1 MGYGYSMYYGKY
13 SDTLLSFAPKDE
25 KEIEPI
31 EYESK
36 NDENLSIIESKYNY
50 LYEIQLVDYINV
62 LEDFN
67 LNNATLSYDEKQIKT
82 SFSFKD
88 FNVSMD
94 KLLFQSL
101 IENKLARLEALYN
114 NQKDEHLNSIKKLNL
129 LELHGSL
136 NIKLKQYLNITDKTE
151 IKQEIIQKKHL
162 IPLGVLFTRSDVLG
176 KVKFIFDLFKE
187 EDIFQNSDDFKE
199 YLIASFL
206 LSSYCLVSSG
216 HKLYKENK
224 DQFSQFDKNNIK
236 EKVKIF
242 SLDNCKTLLEEFIG
256 SFFSDENSFDWNNF
270 RQKFE
275 GEEGFQWILSS
286 KGIRS
291 KLESIEEGKKHN
303 SESRE

>member
-1 MGYGYSMYYGKY
+1 MGYGYSIYYGKY

-36 NDENLSIIESKYNY
+36 NDEDLSIIESKYNY

-187 EDIFQNSDDFKE
+187 GDVFQNSNDFNE
-199 YLIASFL
+199 YLISSFL

-216 HKLYKENK
+216 NKLFKEDK
-224 DQFSQFDKNNIK
+224 EKFSKFDKKHII
-236 EKVKIF
+236 ELVSIY
-242 SLDNCKTLLEEFIG
+242 SLDNCKILLEKFVG
-256 SFFSDENSFDWNNF
+256 SFFSDDNSFDWINF

-275 GEEGFQWILSS
+275 GKEGFQWILSS
-286 KGIRS
+286 RGIRS

>member
-1 MGYGYSMYYGKY
+1 MGICCSIYYEKY
-13 SDTLLSFAPKDE
+13 SDTLLSFAPIDE
-25 KEIEPI
+25 KDIEPI
-31 EYESK
+31 KYESK
-36 NDENLSIIESKYNY
+36 SDEYFSIIETKYNY

-62 LEDFN
+62 LADFD
-67 LNNATLSYDEKQIKT
+67 LNNATLSNDEKQIKI
-82 SFSFKD
+82 SFSLKD
-88 FNVSMD
+88 FNAPMD
-94 KLLFQSL
+94 KILFQSL
-101 IENKLARLEALYN
+101 IENKLIRLDELYS
-114 NQKDEHLNSIKKLNL
+114 NQKDDEVNSFKKINL

-256 SFFSDENSFDWNNF
+256 SFFSDENSFDLNNF

-291 KLESIEEGKKHN
+291 KLESIEERKN
-303 SESRE
+303 